1 MSQAHVDQTKVAV
14 QERCET
20 NRVRLT
26 DQCKQCEYTS
36 SPIAKGEHYEKA
48 IKR

>member
-1 MSQAHVDQTKVAV
+1 MSQAHVDQTNLAV

-26 DQCKQCEYTS
+26 NKCKQCEYTS
-36 SPIAKGEHYEKA
+36 SLIARGEHYEKA